1 MALKQLQSQNPSLY
15 DPIAIDTEAM
25 ITLGWSNPEQ
35 FFAPPESQGKPP
47 PQVLE
52 AQAKLQ
58 IAKQDSDAKSM
69 LAQAKTAEIAAKLQA
84 EQQGNEID
92 PLKAADIKL
101 KQDEIQQRN
110 FDAQLDAINRKRDR
124 ESRERLAT
132 LRLAEEIAENPAT
145 LGVVENI
152 VGMNTLQRLRDVEAP
167 LEPQAPP
174 NTQE

>member
-1 MALKQLQSQNPSLY
+1 M
-15 DPIAIDTEAM
+15 
-25 ITLGWSNPEQ
+25 
-35 FFAPPESQGKPP
+35 
-47 PQVLE
+47 LE